1 MPGRFRPSIHTIIAS
16 GAETPRERRYAVP
29 SVKRLAC
36 DSSKCIG
43 CGACMTACSTTFFK
57 VDDPALSCISVTPS
71 DVGHKITV
79 CDQACRLCVAEC
91 PMKALSVS
99 SKGVVLLDRR
109 LCIGCLA
116 CVAACP
122 IGAMKHAPGHPAPF
136 KCIACGACARKCPTG
151 AIGIAV
157 EERS

>member
-1 MPGRFRPSIHTIIAS
+1 MPSVHTIIAS

-29 SVKRLAC
+29 SVKRLAS

-43 CGACMTACSTTFFK
+43 CGACMTVCSTLFFK
-57 VDDPALSCISVTPS
+57 VDDPARSCISVIPS
-71 DVGHKITV
+71 DSGSKITV
-79 CDQACRLCVAEC
+79 CDQTCRLCVAEC
-91 PMKALSVS
+91 PVQALTVS
-99 SKGVVLLDRR
+99 SQGVVMLDRK
-109 LCIGCLA
+109 LCVGCLA
-116 CVAACP
+116 CVAVCP
-122 IGAMKHAPGHPAPF
+122 IAAMRHYPGSANPF